1 MISKACLTTRMKGQG
16 KEGFKRPVLFPKLVF
31 LYDEEIHGEGKI
43 SEDLFNLG
51 VECSKLSMYPKKIGA

>member
-1 MISKACLTTRMKGQG
+1 MKGQG